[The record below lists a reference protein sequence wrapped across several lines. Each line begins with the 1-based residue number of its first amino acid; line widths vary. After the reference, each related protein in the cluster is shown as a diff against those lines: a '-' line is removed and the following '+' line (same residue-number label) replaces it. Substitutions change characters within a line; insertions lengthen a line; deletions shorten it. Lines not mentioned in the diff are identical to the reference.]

1 MQITLNSPLDMHL
14 HLRDNEMLEVVAPL
28 SAKNFAGAVVMP
40 NLVPPV
46 KTIEDVRN
54 YKKRILKAI
63 NGENFN
69 PYMTVFFHEELT
81 RENLEELA

>member
-1 MQITLNSPLDMHL
+1 MKITLNSPLDMHL

-46 KTIEDVRN
+46 KTIEDVKN

-63 NGENFN
+63 SSFSIKGS
-69 PYMTVFFHEELT
+69 PKGDGL
-81 RENLEELA
+81 